1 MDLRINEGVTIPAT
15 DLEWSASRASGPG
28 GQNVNKVAT
37 KVTLRFDLKATEA
50 LTRGQKS
57 RLRRSA
63 KNRLDA
69 DGRLVVT
76 SQRERTQRQNLRI
89 AREQLRKLV
98 AKALIPPKRRRPTKP
113 TAGSKKR
120 RLEAKRHQSEKKKT
134 RGRVSKDS

>member
-1 MDLRINEGVTIPAT
+1 MDLRINQGVTIPAS

-37 KVTLRFDLKATEA
+37 KVTLRFDLRATEA

-57 RLRRSA
+57 RLRRAA
-63 KNRLDA
+63 KNRLDS

-76 SQRERTQRQNLRI
+76 SQRERTQRQNLRV

-98 AKALIPPKRRRPTKP
+98 AKALVAPKKRKPTKP

-120 RLEAKRHQSEKKKT
+120 RLEAKRRQSEKKKA